1 MRMQRNKFPPP
12 HPPPPLRCATVRNQ
26 QFGCDRYLISRRL
39 FNGFPSTGLQER
51 GLQIPRAKLKDTNQ
65 SVFHIV
71 CPFPFREMGEFDSHL
86 LRSQACTRFPQVL
99 TSVENLLAVGVMK
112 PSLPSSSTTAK
123 PSNVIQYSI
132 SLMWTPFRSK
142 HGPPDTHT
150 HTQKDP
156 LHEQIMRQF

>member
-1 MRMQRNKFPPP
+1 MCNSKKPAIRMRPILNK
-12 HPPPPLRCATVRNQ
+12 PPL
-26 QFGCDRYLISRRL
+26 
-39 FNGFPSTGLQER
+39 LQW
-51 GLQIPRAKLKDTNQ
+51 
-65 SVFHIV
+65 
-71 CPFPFREMGEFDSHL
+71 FPFYWFTRARLANSPGKVKRHKCQSFISCVLSPSEKWVNLIHICS
-86 LRSQACTRFPQVL
+86 RSQACTRFPQVL